1 LTHVRISVHLPEMK
15 TISATDA
22 RSDLYNLID
31 RVGQEHEPVQITS
44 KRGSAVLIAM
54 DDFAAMEETLYLLNI
69 RGMRESILE
78 GMNTPVSECSD
89 HVDL

>member
-1 LTHVRISVHLPEMK
+1 MKMK

-31 RVGQEHEPVQITS
+31 RVGQEHEPVQITT
-44 KRGSAVLIAM
+44 KRGSAVLISM
-54 DDFAAMEETLYLLNI
+54 DDFSAMEETIYLLNI
-69 RGMRESILE
+69 GGMRESIVE
-78 GMNTPVSECSD
+78 GMRTPISECAD